1 MRGREQEEREARQRE
16 LRDLGLPPNADDMDP
31 GALSDADPHTT
42 NLYVGNLAP
51 GIDEELLKKVR
62 SAAGDHPACLTG
74 LCALASR
81 SCQPPQRSRNE
92 CRRCGAMKSSW
103 ACF

>member
-1 MRGREQEEREARQRE
+1 LRIDVSWPVLHALMEVARLWRREQEEREARQRE

-51 GIDEELLKKVR
+51 GIDEELLKK
-62 SAAGDHPACLTG
+62 A
-74 LCALASR
+74 
-81 SCQPPQRSRNE
+81 
-92 CRRCGAMKSSW
+92 
-103 ACF
+103 

>member
-1 MRGREQEEREARQRE
+1 MEVARLWRREQEEREARQRE

-51 GIDEELLKKVR
+51 GIDEELLKK
-62 SAAGDHPACLTG
+62 A
-74 LCALASR
+74 
-81 SCQPPQRSRNE
+81 
-92 CRRCGAMKSSW
+92 
-103 ACF
+103 

>member
-1 MRGREQEEREARQRE
+1 LHREQEEREERQRE

-51 GIDEELLKKVR
+51 GVDEDLLKKVR
-62 SAAGDHPACLTG
+62 SCPVLHKRSAQRALT
-74 LCALASR
+74 
-81 SCQPPQRSRNE
+81 E
-92 CRRCGAMKSSW
+92 SSTNAW
-103 ACF
+103 LGGFW

>member
-1 MRGREQEEREARQRE
+1 MRIDVSWPVLHALMEVARLWRREQEEREARQRE

-51 GIDEELLKKVR
+51 GIDEELLKK
-62 SAAGDHPACLTG
+62 A
-74 LCALASR
+74 
-81 SCQPPQRSRNE
+81 
-92 CRRCGAMKSSW
+92 
-103 ACF
+103 